1 MAVPSFLRK
10 QNGQSW
16 LTASSPMP
24 PATCPLVISFDTN
37 ILVHASNL
45 DSAENTAARDFLESL
60 AEREDVVVCELMLVE
75 TYLKLRNS
83 RIMQN
88 PYSAGEAG
96 AFCRAL
102 RSNPNWTL
110 VENAPVMGEVWAMA
124 SSRDFAI
131 RRIIDARLATTLLHF
146 GVSEFATAN
155 GKDFEGFGFTRVW
168 NPLQNV

>member
-1 MAVPSFLRK
+1 M
-10 QNGQSW
+10 
-16 LTASSPMP
+16 
-24 PATCPLVISFDTN
+24 ISFDTN

-45 DSAENTAARDFLESL
+45 DSAENTTARDFLESL

-88 PYSAGEAG
+88 PYSAEEAG
-96 AFCRAL
+96 AFCQAL

-124 SSRDFAI
+124 SGPDFAI
-131 RRIIDARLATTLLHF
+131 RRIIDARLALTLRHF
-146 GVSEFATAN
+146 GVNEFATAN
-155 GKDFEGFGFTRVW
+155 GKDFEGLGFTRVW
-168 NPLQNV
+168 NPLQDI

>member
-1 MAVPSFLRK
+1 M
-10 QNGQSW
+10 
-16 LTASSPMP
+16 
-24 PATCPLVISFDTN
+24 ISFDTN

-88 PYSAGEAG
+88 PYSAEEAG
-96 AFCRAL
+96 AFCQAL

-110 VENAPVMGEVWAMA
+110 VENAPVMVEVWAMA

>member
-1 MAVPSFLRK
+1 M
-10 QNGQSW
+10 
-16 LTASSPMP
+16 
-24 PATCPLVISFDTN
+24 ISFDTN

-88 PYSAGEAG
+88 PYSAEEAG
-96 AFCRAL
+96 AFCQAL
-102 RSNPNWTL
+102 RSNSNWTL
-110 VENAPVMGEVWAMA
+110 VENASVMGEVWAMA

-155 GKDFEGFGFTRVW
+155 NKDFEGFGFTRVW
-168 NPLQNV
+168 NPLQNA